1 MIKALEIIA
10 EGEQEIMIK
19 EQEAKDKERKEA
31 AEKLAKERAEKG
43 LPPLEEE
50 EEATKE
56 SPKEGDDKKKEKPAA
71 LDLNGAKP
79 PAGPRGMLDEMLK
92 LGGRGSPQ
100 NAGGREGGR
109 FGTAGLSGPSAQ
121 LNTIEEDLHE
131 TQTSHYS
138 QAVKEGD
145 MTDREGSKHQLS
157 TSNHLRNSNA
167 LHELEDSARRSATAT
182 GANLPV
188 AEGGE
193 GAPTGSRTSPQKITH
208 KALDVRNSLPGCN
221 EGSGYPLVDLEEV
234 ADQRLKDELDAEV
247 DKKYTSQLANSQQEL
262 DRLDDDYEDDFEQKD
277 EKNRADEEEM
287 KEDTI
292 KTDKIEQLVE
302 EDMKTKPKGS
312 NEDDDDK
319 DAVESASQIHDQ
331 ILNDLENQSIDELDV
346 HAGLEQSNNK

>member
-1 MIKALEIIA
+1 VKP
-10 EGEQEIMIK
+10 
-19 EQEAKDKERKEA
+19 
-31 AEKLAKERAEKG
+31 KG
-43 LPPLEEE
+43 SP
-50 EEATKE
+50 
-56 SPKEGDDKKKEKPAA
+56 PKEGDADKKKEKEKPAA
-71 LDLNGAKP
+71 LDLDKNGKP

-109 FGTAGLSGPSAQ
+109 FGTGGLAGPSAQ

-157 TSNHLRNSNA
+157 TSNHLRNSNP

-182 GANLPV
+182 GANLP
-188 AEGGE
+188 APEGGE
-193 GAPTGSRTSPQKITH
+193 GGASGSRTSPQKISH

-247 DKKYTSQLANSQQEL
+247 DKKYKRQLANSQHEL
-262 DRLDDDYEDDFEQKD
+262 DRLDDDYEDDFDQKD
-277 EKNRADEEEM
+277 DKNKADDEEM

-302 EDMKTKPKGS
+302 EDMQKKPTKAP
-312 NEDDDDK
+312 NEEYT

-346 HAGLEQSNNK
+346 HAGMSQSNNK

>member
-31 AEKLAKERAEKG
+31 AEKAAKERAEKG

-50 EEATKE
+50 EEAKPKE
-56 SPKEGDDKKKEKPAA
+56 SPKEADGDKKKEKPAA
-71 LDLNGAKP
+71 LDLSSGGKP

-109 FGTAGLSGPSAQ
+109 FGGGGLSGPSAQ

-188 AEGGE
+188 AEGGD
-193 GAPTGSRTSPQKITH
+193 GATGSRTSPQKISH

-247 DKKYTSQLANSQQEL
+247 DKKYKRQLANS
-262 DRLDDDYEDDFEQKD
+262 
-277 EKNRADEEEM
+277 
-287 KEDTI
+287 
-292 KTDKIEQLVE
+292 
-302 EDMKTKPKGS
+302 
-312 NEDDDDK
+312 
-319 DAVESASQIHDQ
+319 
-331 ILNDLENQSIDELDV
+331 
-346 HAGLEQSNNK
+346 

>member
-1 MIKALEIIA
+1 
-10 EGEQEIMIK
+10 MIK
-19 EQEAKDKERKEA
+19 EQEVKDKERKEA
-31 AEKLAKERAEKG
+31 AEKAAKERAEQG

-50 EEATKE
+50 EEALAAAAAAAAAMAAKPKE
-56 SPKEGDDKKKEKPAA
+56 SPKEGDGDKKKDKPAA
-71 LDLNGAKP
+71 LDLSSGGKP
-79 PAGPRGMLDEMLK
+79 PAGPRGVLDEMLK

-109 FGTAGLSGPSAQ
+109 FGGGGLSGPSAQ

-188 AEGGE
+188 AEGGD
-193 GAPTGSRTSPQKITH
+193 GATGSRTSPQKISH

-247 DKKYTSQLANSQQEL
+247 DKKYKRQLANS
-262 DRLDDDYEDDFEQKD
+262 
-277 EKNRADEEEM
+277 
-287 KEDTI
+287 
-292 KTDKIEQLVE
+292 
-302 EDMKTKPKGS
+302 
-312 NEDDDDK
+312 
-319 DAVESASQIHDQ
+319 
-331 ILNDLENQSIDELDV
+331 
-346 HAGLEQSNNK
+346 